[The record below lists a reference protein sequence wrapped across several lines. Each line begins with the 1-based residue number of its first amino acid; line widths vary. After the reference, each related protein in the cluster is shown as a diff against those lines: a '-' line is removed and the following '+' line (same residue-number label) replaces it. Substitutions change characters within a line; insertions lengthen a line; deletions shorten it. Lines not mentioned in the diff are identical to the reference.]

1 MATDAL
7 SAFGPL
13 VTLSGGGSSQRAS
26 GARSLREVA
35 QEFESLLLLQM
46 VKQMRQSFL
55 EECAA
60 GEGFGAGTMTETVD
74 VELARA
80 LAAQGGLGLAAVLER
95 GLARLAPGVAAS
107 AATVAPPTPQPTTG
121 VSAPDRTCVGLE
133 PVSVPVV
140 AEPDLSLSLALEG
153 PRTSAFGWRRDPLHG
168 ERRFHGGIDVAAAYG
183 REVPVAGPGRV
194 VRAEDSGG
202 YGLMVEVEHA
212 GGVRTRY
219 AHLSSLAVVAG
230 QELAQDEV
238 VGRVGRS
245 GRATGHHLHFEV
257 LVDGRRVD
265 PDGVLD
271 AGAAQIALKLP
282 APRDDSPGEHVPAS
296 LPAME

>member
-13 VTLSGGGSSQRAS
+13 VTLAGGGSGQRAS
-26 GARSLREVA
+26 DARSLREVA

-55 EECAA
+55 EESEP
-60 GEGFGAGTMTETVD
+60 GEGFGAGTMTETMD

-95 GLARLAPGVAAS
+95 GLARLAPGVAGS
-107 AATVAPPTPQPTTG
+107 ATTVAPPTPQPATG
-121 VSAPDRTCVGLE
+121 GSAPDRTSVGLE
-133 PVSVPVV
+133 PVSVPIV
-140 AEPDLSLSLALEG
+140 AEPDLSLSLEVEG
-153 PRTSAFGWRRDPLHG
+153 RRTSEFGWRRDPLHG
-168 ERRFHGGIDVAAAYG
+168 KRRFHGGIDVAAAYG

-194 VRAEDSGG
+194 VRAEESGG

-219 AHLSSLAVVAG
+219 AHLSSAAVMAG
-230 QELAQDEV
+230 QELAEGEV
-238 VGRVGRS
+238 VGRVGKS

-265 PDGVLD
+265 PDRVLE
-271 AGAAQIALKLP
+271 ASAAQIALKSP
-282 APRDDSPGEHVPAS
+282 APRDDSSGEHVPVS